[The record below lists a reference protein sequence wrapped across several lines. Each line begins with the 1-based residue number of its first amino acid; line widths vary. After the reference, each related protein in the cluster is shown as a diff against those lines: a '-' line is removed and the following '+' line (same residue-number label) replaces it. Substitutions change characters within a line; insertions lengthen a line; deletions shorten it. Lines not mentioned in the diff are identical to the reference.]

1 MLIVIN
7 HCFFS
12 FCCQAK
18 LYLRDDKDFC
28 SIAAN
33 GKLALIGVVNV
44 PANDARSVAVP
55 IFPKKIGEI
64 QVEVSSIFQIKIG
77 NSYTNSAGD
86 AVMRTL
92 LVVVCALYW
101 SR

>member
-1 MLIVIN
+1 MIIVIN
-7 HCFFS
+7 HCVFS

-77 NSYTNSAGD
+77 NRYMNSAGD
-86 AVMRTL
+86 AEIRTL